1 MMNRQQRRTAK
12 RQQLRGF
19 HACALGNLATAAMR
33 ADQAGQPGTA
43 ELFRAAMQ
51 GNLALAIISGRN
63 VIVTASDLRCGD
75 DAVLTL
81 IGDDDYQSTGPR
93 GWACAAT
100 VAAWARC
107 AVVHAS
113 GASAET
119 YREAILGARVKGR
132 VVLIETSSANA
143 MAWADLFVGMPTLL
157 VLPRAGDHPIRPAA
171 GDVH

>member
-1 MMNRQQRRTAK
+1 MNRQQRRAAERQHK
-12 RQQLRGF
+12 RTF
-19 HACALGNLATAAMR
+19 HACKRGNLATAAMM

-51 GNLALAIISGRN
+51 GNLGLA
-63 VIVTASDLRCGD
+63 VITKRDVKVSAADLQRGD

-93 GWACAAT
+93 GWACASA
-100 VAAWARC
+100 VAAWAKC
-107 AVVHAS
+107 AVIHAA

-119 YREAILGARVKGR
+119 YREAILGARVKGAA
-132 VVLIETSSANA
+132 VLVETNTANA
-143 MAWADLFVGMPTLL
+143 KAWADLFAGKPTLL
-157 VLPRAGDHPIRPAA
+157 VLSRAGDHPIQPAA